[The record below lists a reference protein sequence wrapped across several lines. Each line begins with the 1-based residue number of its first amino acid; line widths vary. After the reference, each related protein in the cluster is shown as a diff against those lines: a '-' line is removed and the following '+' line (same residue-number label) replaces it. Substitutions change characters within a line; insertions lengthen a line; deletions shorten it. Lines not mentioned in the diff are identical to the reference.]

1 MSQSDNRSD
10 NRCLTSATITLALSI
25 GLTPRALDRVFVVAP
40 CLLPWETW
48 HILLTKDLQL
58 NRNAFA
64 PEFTPHSHCCPDMT
78 RRFPRQR
85 TSFLKALTLWPRKV
99 SPAPSTPTNR
109 CNSDLRCGHAHAR
122 APCPW
127 RGAVCALHCL
137 VPTCSHTTHHVS
149 TPTSDTGDIACLS
162 VMYSS
167 SFLSDDSQR
176 ATTLAFAHPL
186 RVFRQVARRWRASC
200 TARIQVNQR
209 GWHPSREHRCG
220 ITRAHRPT

>member
-1 MSQSDNRSD
+1 MSRSDNRSFGD
-10 NRCLTSATITLALSI
+10 HHPCPVHWPDSPSTRSCLCRCTVPPPVGDLAYSADEGPAIESK
-25 GLTPRALDRVFVVAP
+25 
-40 CLLPWETW
+40 CM
-48 HILLTKDLQL
+48 
-58 NRNAFA
+58 A

-85 TSFLKALTLWPRKV
+85 TSFLKAFTLWPRKV

-149 TPTSDTGDIACLS
+149 TPTSDSGDIACLS